1 MLSENELVDLCH
13 KYQTHKLTESEFQ
26 LLQSWVNES
35 EENLRFFSNYVKL
48 YKSEKRIEANQH
60 ADAAKG
66 WTIIE
71 RKLKQHRLRRKLYYA
86 AIAACFFSFLLGTA
100 VYLYTYQDSSL
111 PAEEPSLAEL
121 FPNLPQN
128 KVTLTLSSGQQ
139 IVLDEEQA
147 KEIADNG
154 KVVAQGSNNSLSY
167 QPDNTPASSI
177 QYNTITVPEG
187 STFSLTLSD
196 GTQVTL
202 NSTTTF
208 RYPVSMQDKRIVE
221 LNGEAYF
228 DVIHNEKQPF
238 VVKTPQMDIQV
249 LGTEFNVTA
258 YSSSSDFEVA
268 LLRGCIELSSPR
280 LSSNYRMKEKEHI
293 RLQNNKLISKDI
305 SDYDYFRW
313 KEGLIC
319 FNNESVATIIEKLK
333 LYYDI
338 DIEVYNQK
346 FINSRYTGKFRTKD
360 GIEQVLRVLQIEHKF
375 TYTKNNDLNLITIK

>member
-1 MLSENELVDLCH
+1 MDKEILQRYVEGNVSPEEIIAVVDWLDADESHVREFMALHKLNDISLLNQPDSKVDVQKKKKTITFRQIGYELAKIAAILILFWGGTKLYETTSVKENVIA
-13 KYQTHKLTESEFQ
+13 YQTL
-26 LLQSWVNES
+26 
-35 EENLRFFSNYVKL
+35 YV
-48 YKSEKRIEANQH
+48 
-60 ADAAKG
+60 
-66 WTIIE
+66 
-71 RKLKQHRLRRKLYYA
+71 
-86 AIAACFFSFLLGTA
+86 
-100 VYLYTYQDSSL
+100 
-111 PAEEPSLAEL
+111 PSGQRAEL
-121 FPNLPQN
+121 ILPDSTHVWLN
-128 KVTLTLSSGQQ
+128 ARSKLVYPISF
-139 IVLDEEQA
+139 
-147 KEIADNG
+147 G
-154 KVVAQGSNNSLSY
+154 KDIRQ
-167 QPDNTPASSI
+167 
-177 QYNTITVPEG
+177 
-187 STFSLTLSD
+187 
-196 GTQVTL
+196 
-202 NSTTTF
+202 
-208 RYPVSMQDKRIVE
+208 VE

>member
-1 MLSENELVDLCH
+1 MDKEILQRYVEGNVSPEEIIAVVDWLDADESHVREFMALHKLNDISLLNQPDSKVDVQKKKKTITFRQIGYELAKIAAILILFWGGTKLYETTSVKENVIA
-13 KYQTHKLTESEFQ
+13 YQTL
-26 LLQSWVNES
+26 
-35 EENLRFFSNYVKL
+35 YV
-48 YKSEKRIEANQH
+48 
-60 ADAAKG
+60 
-66 WTIIE
+66 
-71 RKLKQHRLRRKLYYA
+71 
-86 AIAACFFSFLLGTA
+86 
-100 VYLYTYQDSSL
+100 
-111 PAEEPSLAEL
+111 PAGQRAEL
-121 FPNLPQN
+121 ILPDSTHVWLN
-128 KVTLTLSSGQQ
+128 ARSKLVYPISF
-139 IVLDEEQA
+139 
-147 KEIADNG
+147 G
-154 KVVAQGSNNSLSY
+154 KDIRQ
-167 QPDNTPASSI
+167 
-177 QYNTITVPEG
+177 
-187 STFSLTLSD
+187 
-196 GTQVTL
+196 
-202 NSTTTF
+202 
-208 RYPVSMQDKRIVE
+208 VE

-268 LLRGCIELSSPR
+268 LLRGRIELSSPR

>member
-1 MLSENELVDLCH
+1 MDKDILQRYVEGNVSPEEIITVVDWLDADESHVREFMALHKLNDISLLNQPDSKVDVQKKKKTITFRQIGYELAKIAAILILFWGGTKLYETTSVKENVIA
-13 KYQTHKLTESEFQ
+13 YQTL
-26 LLQSWVNES
+26 
-35 EENLRFFSNYVKL
+35 YV
-48 YKSEKRIEANQH
+48 
-60 ADAAKG
+60 
-66 WTIIE
+66 
-71 RKLKQHRLRRKLYYA
+71 
-86 AIAACFFSFLLGTA
+86 
-100 VYLYTYQDSSL
+100 
-111 PAEEPSLAEL
+111 PAGQRAEL
-121 FPNLPQN
+121 ILPDSTHVWLN
-128 KVTLTLSSGQQ
+128 ARSKLVYPISF
-139 IVLDEEQA
+139 
-147 KEIADNG
+147 G
-154 KVVAQGSNNSLSY
+154 KDIRQ
-167 QPDNTPASSI
+167 
-177 QYNTITVPEG
+177 
-187 STFSLTLSD
+187 
-196 GTQVTL
+196 
-202 NSTTTF
+202 
-208 RYPVSMQDKRIVE
+208 VE

>member
-1 MLSENELVDLCH
+1 MDKEILQRYVEGNVSSEEIIAVVDWLDADESHVREFMALHKLNDISLLNQPDSKVDVQKKKKTITFRQIGYELAKIAAILILFWGGTKLYETTSV
-13 KYQTHKLTESEFQ
+13 KENVIAYQTL
-26 LLQSWVNES
+26 
-35 EENLRFFSNYVKL
+35 YV
-48 YKSEKRIEANQH
+48 
-60 ADAAKG
+60 
-66 WTIIE
+66 
-71 RKLKQHRLRRKLYYA
+71 
-86 AIAACFFSFLLGTA
+86 
-100 VYLYTYQDSSL
+100 
-111 PAEEPSLAEL
+111 PAGQRAEL
-121 FPNLPQN
+121 ILPDSTHVWLN
-128 KVTLTLSSGQQ
+128 ARSKLVYPISF
-139 IVLDEEQA
+139 
-147 KEIADNG
+147 G
-154 KVVAQGSNNSLSY
+154 KDIRQ
-167 QPDNTPASSI
+167 
-177 QYNTITVPEG
+177 
-187 STFSLTLSD
+187 
-196 GTQVTL
+196 
-202 NSTTTF
+202 
-208 RYPVSMQDKRIVE
+208 VE

>member
-1 MLSENELVDLCH
+1 MDKEILQRYVEGNVSPEEIIAVVDWLDADESHVREFMALHKLNDISLLNQPDSKVDVQKKKKTITFRQIGYELAKIAAILILFWGGTKLYETTSVKENVIA
-13 KYQTHKLTESEFQ
+13 YQTL
-26 LLQSWVNES
+26 
-35 EENLRFFSNYVKL
+35 YV
-48 YKSEKRIEANQH
+48 
-60 ADAAKG
+60 
-66 WTIIE
+66 
-71 RKLKQHRLRRKLYYA
+71 
-86 AIAACFFSFLLGTA
+86 
-100 VYLYTYQDSSL
+100 
-111 PAEEPSLAEL
+111 PAGQRAEL
-121 FPNLPQN
+121 ILPDSTHVWLN
-128 KVTLTLSSGQQ
+128 ARSKLVYPISF
-139 IVLDEEQA
+139 
-147 KEIADNG
+147 G
-154 KVVAQGSNNSLSY
+154 KDIRQ
-167 QPDNTPASSI
+167 
-177 QYNTITVPEG
+177 
-187 STFSLTLSD
+187 
-196 GTQVTL
+196 
-202 NSTTTF
+202 
-208 RYPVSMQDKRIVE
+208 VE

-305 SDYDYFRW
+305 SNYDYFRW

>member
-1 MLSENELVDLCH
+1 MDKEILQRYVEGNVSPEEIITVVDWLDADESHVREFMALHKLNDISLLNQPDSKIDVQKKKKTITFRQIGYELAKIAAILILFWGGTKLYETTSVKENVIA
-13 KYQTHKLTESEFQ
+13 YQTL
-26 LLQSWVNES
+26 
-35 EENLRFFSNYVKL
+35 YV
-48 YKSEKRIEANQH
+48 
-60 ADAAKG
+60 
-66 WTIIE
+66 
-71 RKLKQHRLRRKLYYA
+71 
-86 AIAACFFSFLLGTA
+86 
-100 VYLYTYQDSSL
+100 
-111 PAEEPSLAEL
+111 PAGQRAEL
-121 FPNLPQN
+121 ILPDSTHVWLN
-128 KVTLTLSSGQQ
+128 ARSKLVYPISF
-139 IVLDEEQA
+139 
-147 KEIADNG
+147 G
-154 KVVAQGSNNSLSY
+154 KDIRQ
-167 QPDNTPASSI
+167 
-177 QYNTITVPEG
+177 
-187 STFSLTLSD
+187 
-196 GTQVTL
+196 
-202 NSTTTF
+202 
-208 RYPVSMQDKRIVE
+208 VE

>member
-1 MLSENELVDLCH
+1 MDKEILQRYVEGNVSPEEIIAVVDWLDADESHVREFMALHKLNDISLLNQPDSKVDVQKKKKTITFRQIGYELAKIAAILILFWGGTKLYETTSVKENVIA
-13 KYQTHKLTESEFQ
+13 YQTL
-26 LLQSWVNES
+26 
-35 EENLRFFSNYVKL
+35 YV
-48 YKSEKRIEANQH
+48 
-60 ADAAKG
+60 
-66 WTIIE
+66 
-71 RKLKQHRLRRKLYYA
+71 
-86 AIAACFFSFLLGTA
+86 
-100 VYLYTYQDSSL
+100 
-111 PAEEPSLAEL
+111 PAGQRAEL
-121 FPNLPQN
+121 ILPDSTHVWLN
-128 KVTLTLSSGQQ
+128 ARSKLVYPISF
-139 IVLDEEQA
+139 
-147 KEIADNG
+147 G
-154 KVVAQGSNNSLSY
+154 KDIRQ
-167 QPDNTPASSI
+167 
-177 QYNTITVPEG
+177 
-187 STFSLTLSD
+187 
-196 GTQVTL
+196 
-202 NSTTTF
+202 
-208 RYPVSMQDKRIVE
+208 VE

-238 VVKTPQMDIQV
+238 VVKTPQMNIQV
-249 LGTEFNVTA
+249 LGPEFIVTA

>member
-1 MLSENELVDLCH
+1 MDKEILQRYVEGNVSQEEIIAVVDWLDADESHVREFMALHKLNDISLLNQPDSKVDVQKKKKTITFRQIGYELAKIAAILILFWGGTKLYETTSVKENVIA
-13 KYQTHKLTESEFQ
+13 YQTL
-26 LLQSWVNES
+26 
-35 EENLRFFSNYVKL
+35 YV
-48 YKSEKRIEANQH
+48 
-60 ADAAKG
+60 
-66 WTIIE
+66 
-71 RKLKQHRLRRKLYYA
+71 
-86 AIAACFFSFLLGTA
+86 
-100 VYLYTYQDSSL
+100 
-111 PAEEPSLAEL
+111 PAGQRAEL
-121 FPNLPQN
+121 ILPDSTHVRLN
-128 KVTLTLSSGQQ
+128 ARSKLVYPISF
-139 IVLDEEQA
+139 
-147 KEIADNG
+147 G
-154 KVVAQGSNNSLSY
+154 KDIRQ
-167 QPDNTPASSI
+167 
-177 QYNTITVPEG
+177 
-187 STFSLTLSD
+187 
-196 GTQVTL
+196 
-202 NSTTTF
+202 
-208 RYPVSMQDKRIVE
+208 VE

-338 DIEVYNQK
+338 DIKVYNQK

>member
-1 MLSENELVDLCH
+1 MDKEILQRYVEGNVSPEEIIAVVDWLDADESHVREFMALHKLNDISLLNQPDSKVDVQKKKKTITFRQIGYELAKIAAILILFWGGTKLYETTSVKENVIA
-13 KYQTHKLTESEFQ
+13 YQTL
-26 LLQSWVNES
+26 
-35 EENLRFFSNYVKL
+35 YV
-48 YKSEKRIEANQH
+48 
-60 ADAAKG
+60 
-66 WTIIE
+66 
-71 RKLKQHRLRRKLYYA
+71 
-86 AIAACFFSFLLGTA
+86 
-100 VYLYTYQDSSL
+100 
-111 PAEEPSLAEL
+111 PAGQRAEL
-121 FPNLPQN
+121 ILPDSTHVWLN
-128 KVTLTLSSGQQ
+128 ARSKLVYPISF
-139 IVLDEEQA
+139 
-147 KEIADNG
+147 G
-154 KVVAQGSNNSLSY
+154 KDIRQ
-167 QPDNTPASSI
+167 
-177 QYNTITVPEG
+177 
-187 STFSLTLSD
+187 
-196 GTQVTL
+196 
-202 NSTTTF
+202 
-208 RYPVSMQDKRIVE
+208 VE

-319 FNNESVATIIEKLK
+319 FNNESVATIMEKLK

>member
-1 MLSENELVDLCH
+1 MDKEILQRYVEGNVSPEEIIAVVDWLDADESHVREFMALHKLNDISLLNQPDSKVDVQKKKKTITFRQIGYELAKIAAILILFWGGTKLYETTSVKENVIA
-13 KYQTHKLTESEFQ
+13 YQTL
-26 LLQSWVNES
+26 
-35 EENLRFFSNYVKL
+35 YV
-48 YKSEKRIEANQH
+48 
-60 ADAAKG
+60 
-66 WTIIE
+66 
-71 RKLKQHRLRRKLYYA
+71 
-86 AIAACFFSFLLGTA
+86 
-100 VYLYTYQDSSL
+100 
-111 PAEEPSLAEL
+111 PAGQRAEL
-121 FPNLPQN
+121 ILPDSTHVWLN
-128 KVTLTLSSGQQ
+128 ARSKLVYPISF
-139 IVLDEEQA
+139 
-147 KEIADNG
+147 G
-154 KVVAQGSNNSLSY
+154 KDIRQ
-167 QPDNTPASSI
+167 
-177 QYNTITVPEG
+177 
-187 STFSLTLSD
+187 
-196 GTQVTL
+196 
-202 NSTTTF
+202 
-208 RYPVSMQDKRIVE
+208 VE

-238 VVKTPQMDIQV
+238 VVKAPQMDIQV

>member
-1 MLSENELVDLCH
+1 MDKDILQRYVEGNVSPEEIIAVVDWLDADESHVREFMALHKLNDISLLNQPDSKVDVQKKKKTITFRQIGYELAKIAAILILFWGGTKLYETTSVKENVIA
-13 KYQTHKLTESEFQ
+13 YQTL
-26 LLQSWVNES
+26 
-35 EENLRFFSNYVKL
+35 YV
-48 YKSEKRIEANQH
+48 
-60 ADAAKG
+60 
-66 WTIIE
+66 
-71 RKLKQHRLRRKLYYA
+71 
-86 AIAACFFSFLLGTA
+86 
-100 VYLYTYQDSSL
+100 
-111 PAEEPSLAEL
+111 PAGQRAEL
-121 FPNLPQN
+121 ILPDSTHVWLN
-128 KVTLTLSSGQQ
+128 ARSKLVYPISF
-139 IVLDEEQA
+139 
-147 KEIADNG
+147 G
-154 KVVAQGSNNSLSY
+154 KDIRQ
-167 QPDNTPASSI
+167 
-177 QYNTITVPEG
+177 
-187 STFSLTLSD
+187 
-196 GTQVTL
+196 
-202 NSTTTF
+202 
-208 RYPVSMQDKRIVE
+208 VE

-375 TYTKNNDLNLITIK
+375 TYTKNNDLNRITIK

>member
-1 MLSENELVDLCH
+1 MDKEILQRYVEGNVSPEEIIAVVDWLDADESHVREFMALHKLNDISLLNQPDSKVDVQKKKKTITFRQIGYELAKIAAILILFWGGTKLYETTSVKENVIA
-13 KYQTHKLTESEFQ
+13 YQTL
-26 LLQSWVNES
+26 
-35 EENLRFFSNYVKL
+35 YV
-48 YKSEKRIEANQH
+48 
-60 ADAAKG
+60 
-66 WTIIE
+66 
-71 RKLKQHRLRRKLYYA
+71 
-86 AIAACFFSFLLGTA
+86 
-100 VYLYTYQDSSL
+100 
-111 PAEEPSLAEL
+111 PAGQRAEL
-121 FPNLPQN
+121 ILPDSTHVWLN
-128 KVTLTLSSGQQ
+128 ARSKLVYPISF
-139 IVLDEEQA
+139 
-147 KEIADNG
+147 G
-154 KVVAQGSNNSLSY
+154 KDIRQ
-167 QPDNTPASSI
+167 
-177 QYNTITVPEG
+177 
-187 STFSLTLSD
+187 
-196 GTQVTL
+196 
-202 NSTTTF
+202 
-208 RYPVSMQDKRIVE
+208 VE

-228 DVIHNEKQPF
+228 GVIHNEKQPF